1 MNTYEKGK
9 QMFGKLIEL
18 VTLPV
23 DMAKDILTLGGE
35 LTDGE
40 SATMKKL
47 DSLSGKKERERE
59 QNRKDLETIAKII
72 KELRKDKL

>member
-1 MNTYEKGK
+1 
-9 QMFGKLIEL
+9 MFGKFIEL

-40 SATMKKL
+40 SAIMKKL
-47 DSLSGKKERERE
+47 DSISGKKERERE
-59 QNRKDLETIAKII
+59 QDRKDLETITKII

>member
-1 MNTYEKGK
+1 
-9 QMFGKLIEL
+9 MFGKFIEL

-35 LTDGE
+35 LTDGK
-40 SATMKKL
+40 SATMEKL

-59 QNRKDLETIAKII
+59 QNRKDLETITKII

>member
-1 MNTYEKGK
+1 
-9 QMFGKLIEL
+9 MFGKFIEL
-18 VTLPV
+18 ATLPV

-35 LTDGE
+35 LTDGK

-47 DSLSGKKERERE
+47 DSLSGKKE
-59 QNRKDLETIAKII
+59 QDRKDLETITKII

>member
-1 MNTYEKGK
+1 
-9 QMFGKLIEL
+9 MFGKFIEL

-40 SATMKKL
+40 SATMEKL

-59 QNRKDLETIAKII
+59 QDRKDLETIAKIV
-72 KELRKDKL
+72 KEFKKG